1 MTPKRRRKCCNCQQL
16 YEPDP
21 RSRRRQKY
29 CSQPACKKA
38 SKAASQQRWRASA
51 KGRDYFHG
59 SANVLRVREWRKAH
73 PGYWRKAPRPPGALQ
88 GALQDHS
95 PPQTLVPPKDAA
107 ILSPSAL
114 QEMIQTQSL
123 LLTGLVVHLTGD
135 ALQENIALTTRRL
148 IALGQQLQG
157 SPLQGSQ
164 LQGPI
169 AQRPG
174 HGGDQTSVMPAAIA
188 ESSLPVQLDRP
199 SSGAG

>member
-1 MTPKRRRKCCNCQQL
+1 MTPKRRRKCRNCQQL

-21 RSRRRQKY
+21 RSGSRQKY
-29 CSQPACKKA
+29 CAQSACKKA
-38 SKAASQQRWRASA
+38 SKTASQQRWRASA
-51 KGRDYFHG
+51 KGRDYFQG
-59 SANVLRVREWRKAH
+59 AANVLRVREWRKAH
-73 PGYWRKAPRPPGALQ
+73 PGYWRKARKPSGALQ

-95 PPQTLVPPKDAA
+95 PPQTLVPPQDTA
-107 ILSPSAL
+107 ILSPIAL
-114 QEMIQTQSL
+114 QEMIVTQSL

-157 SPLQGSQ
+157 PQ

-169 AQRPG
+169 GQRPS
-174 HGGDQTSVMPAAIA
+174 HGGDQKSAVPAAIA

-199 SSGAG
+199 SSGSG